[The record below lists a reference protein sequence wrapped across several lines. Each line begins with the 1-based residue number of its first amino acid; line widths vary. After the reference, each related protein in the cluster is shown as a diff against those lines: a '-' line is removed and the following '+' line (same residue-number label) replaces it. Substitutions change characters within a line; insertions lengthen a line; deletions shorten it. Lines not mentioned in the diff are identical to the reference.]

1 MYMQSVSLVKT
12 SQFSRGC
19 AKGVKAYARPLGAAP
34 LSLFTNCLEEVF
46 SETASEFLCEGV
58 SRCLLLRC
66 ATGAK
71 VP

>member
-46 SETASEFLCEGV
+46 SET
-58 SRCLLLRC
+58 
-66 ATGAK
+66 
-71 VP
+71 